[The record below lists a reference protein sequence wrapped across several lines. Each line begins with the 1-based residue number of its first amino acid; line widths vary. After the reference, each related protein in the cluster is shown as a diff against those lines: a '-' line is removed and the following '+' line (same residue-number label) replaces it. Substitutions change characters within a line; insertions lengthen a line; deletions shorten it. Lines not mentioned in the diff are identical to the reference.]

1 MITFDQVRLESLHSY
16 FQLTSLLKPK
26 AAELCLHITREAA
39 FHSFFGQQEILQPVH
54 FWDPPGLISEKTHED
69 RSPERSNFSMFIW
82 SVGNE

>member
-26 AAELCLHITREAA
+26 AAELCLHI
-39 FHSFFGQQEILQPVH
+39 SKSVFGQQEILQPVH
-54 FWDPPGLISEKTHED
+54 FWDPPRLISEKTHED
-69 RSPERSNFSMFIW
+69 RSQERSNFSMFIW